1 MNRRVPSSKG
11 AVRAIVLVSA
21 FLFCGDSHAQ
31 EDLGSAIISGVG
43 GAYSAVPDA
52 PGVLWSNPAIVAFG
66 GGRAAASLSYR
77 RLFELAE
84 LDEVLGTAVVPVGSR
99 YTLGVGVTYFGDAA
113 LYGEFTG
120 LVTGA
125 VRLTETWALGTGLR
139 YRRTEFGGGTVA
151 YASASLDLGAAWRP
165 RHDLLAAVALR
176 EIRIDR
182 LYEDGN
188 PPTAIDASLAWSL
201 PPDLTIAGR
210 WYKERDRTARFG
222 VGQVLRL
229 AESVSFVSGLRFDP
243 IRYALGA
250 RLTHQSLILDYVY
263 QSHPDLG
270 GTHSIGIGGRW

>member
-1 MNRRVPSSKG
+1 MNRPVPRVEG
-11 AVRAIVLVSA
+11 AVWAVVLVWA
-21 FLFCGDSHAQ
+21 LLFCGNSHAQ
-31 EDLGSAIISGVG
+31 EEPGSAILSGVG
-43 GAYSAVPDA
+43 GAYGAVPYA
-52 PGVLWSNPAIVAFG
+52 PAALWSNPAIVVFG

-77 RLFELAE
+77 RLFEWAG
-84 LDEVLGTAVVPVGSR
+84 LDEVLGTVVVPVGSR
-99 YTLGVGVTYFGDAA
+99 YTLGVGAGYFGDAA

-125 VRLTETWALGTGLR
+125 VRLPGHWAVGTGLR
-139 YRRTEFGGGTVA
+139 YRRTEFGGGTVT
-151 YASASLDLGAAWRP
+151 YSGASLDLGAAWRP
-165 RHDLLAAVALR
+165 RHDILAAVALR

-182 LYEDGN
+182 LYEQGN

-210 WYKERDRTARFG
+210 WYKEGDRAARFG

-229 AESVSFVSGLRFDP
+229 TESGSFLSGLRFDP

-250 RLTHQSLILDYVY
+250 RLMHQSVVLDYVY